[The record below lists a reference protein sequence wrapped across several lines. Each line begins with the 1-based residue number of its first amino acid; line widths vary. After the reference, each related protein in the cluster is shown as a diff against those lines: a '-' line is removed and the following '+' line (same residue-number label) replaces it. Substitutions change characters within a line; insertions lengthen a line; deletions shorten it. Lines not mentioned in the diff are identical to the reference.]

1 MAKKLNEKVFTVLLL
16 LLLLLLRKTLAKMSA
31 RALNLISQE
40 ENPPQKPCLSFNFVR

>member
-1 MAKKLNEKVFTVLLL
+1 MVKKLNEKVFTVLL

>member
-1 MAKKLNEKVFTVLLL
+1 MAKKLNEKVFTLLL
-16 LLLLLLRKTLAKMSA
+16 LLLLLLRKTLATLST

>member
-1 MAKKLNEKVFTVLLL
+1 MPKKLNEKVFT
-16 LLLLLLRKTLAKMSA
+16 LLLLLRKTLAKMSA

>member
-1 MAKKLNEKVFTVLLL
+1 MAKKLNENVLTLL

-31 RALNLISQE
+31 RALNIFSQE